1 MGAKLLAIYDLV
13 TQKAGTN
20 GRMQLAEKT
29 AVPKVKAAEMEDT
42 DKILKEFKI
51 VASEIIGHDVDELL

>member
-20 GRMQLAEKT
+20 GRMELAEKT
-29 AVPKVKAAEMEDT
+29 GVPKVKAADMEDT
-42 DKILKEFKI
+42 DKILKKFKT
-51 VASEIIGHDVDELL
+51 AAAEIIGHDVDELL